1 MISRETATTYFILAS
16 DIELYPS
23 PNLIPKFLHMV
34 STYGLLED
42 TVYVLPIFEIEREHE
57 NRILKKNVLC
67 QVFLKFLRWDR
78 ASGN

>member
-34 STYGLLED
+34 STHGLLED
-42 TVYVLPIFEIEREHE
+42 TVYVLPIFEIEREHKS
-57 NRILKKNVLC
+57 RTL
-67 QVFLKFLRWDR
+67 
-78 ASGN
+78 

>member
-34 STYGLLED
+34 SNHGLLED

-67 QVFLKFLRWDR
+67 QVFP
-78 ASGN
+78 